1 MDGLGLLILLIVV
14 AVILAAA
21 VLPIVALVVAIRTR
35 SKVTKQ
41 LASSGLAA
49 TGQIDSRNLLAAIQR
64 LQERVAELEAAVMPP
79 GEQQR
84 PIKPPTVGPP
94 VPPPVREPVYP
105 IDQPEIRPGP
115 STPEASPPPIV
126 TAPIS
131 APPFTRP
138 HIDALQLESTIG
150 RRWLGWAAVALI
162 LFAAAFFLKY
172 AFDNRWIGELGRVS
186 IGVVAGVILTVLGF
200 RYHLRGWRVFS
211 QILTAGGIVLL
222 YLSAYAAFG
231 YYHLVTQ
238 KTAFI
243 YLLILVSEAAAFA
256 LVYEAPAIAIM
267 ALIGGFLSPILL
279 HSDDDQYRSL
289 FGYIFALDIGALG
302 LLKHWPGLSSLA
314 FAGTHLL
321 FWLWYGERYH
331 PQKLMA
337 VMVFQ
342 TAVFVAFLAAYV
354 VRQIVN
360 RENATI
366 EDLLLLLINP
376 FVYFA
381 TSYHLL
387 NPSYHDWMGVF
398 AIAMAVVYAGS
409 TKLLLDRSAA
419 RRGEALVLIGVA
431 ITFVTLAIPIQ
442 LRSNWITMAWAVEA
456 LVVLWT
462 SIQTNSKR
470 LHGLAWALFTLA
482 LGKVVVW
489 DTSTIAWRTDF
500 TPVFNR
506 YFLSSLFVIGCFFGA
521 AWLYHRLGEHKEFF
535 APWMKII
542 TAVIGIVALWF
553 LMSVETH
560 SFFATR
566 AYAYKEWEDIR
577 RERWLGQMA
586 LSVLWALYAAVL
598 ATIGFIRRVAPIRW
612 AALILFGIAVVKAMI
627 VDIAYLEQLYRII
640 VFFVLG
646 VLLLLVAWAYHR
658 AFYSKETAK

>member
-1 MDGLGLLILLIVV
+1 MDELALFILVIVL
-14 AVILAAA
+14 AILLAAA
-21 VLPIVALVVAIRTR
+21 VLPIVAVVISIRT
-35 SKVTKQ
+35 KNKLTKQ
-41 LASSGLAA
+41 LALLGSDPTAS
-49 TGQIDSRNLLAAIQR
+49 TDNRNLLATIHE
-64 LQERVAELEAAVMPP
+64 LQARVAQLEAAVGLPR
-79 GEQQR
+79 EQR
-84 PIKPPTVGPP
+84 PIE
-94 VPPPVREPVYP
+94 PPPIPAIEQ
-105 IDQPEIRPGP
+105 QPEIQPEPITPGP
-115 STPEASPPPIV
+115 APAPPPEPV
-126 TAPIS
+126 TTPPVS
-131 APPFTRP
+131 AAVYTRP
-138 HIDALQLESTIG
+138 PIDALKLESMIG

-186 IGVVAGVILTVLGF
+186 IGVTAGVVLTVLGF
-200 RYHLRGWRVFS
+200 RYHHRGWRVFS
-211 QILTAGGIVLL
+211 QILTAGGVVLL

-238 KTAFI
+238 KAAFI
-243 YLLILVSEAAAFA
+243 YLVILVSEAAALA
-256 LVYEAPAIAIM
+256 LLYEAPAIAIM

-279 HSDDDQYRSL
+279 HSGRDQYKSL
-289 FGYIFALDIGALG
+289 FGYIFALDVGALA

-321 FWLWYGERYH
+321 FWMWYAEQYH
-331 PQKLMA
+331 PRKLTA

-342 TAVFVAFLAAYV
+342 TAVFLAFLAAYV
-354 VRQIVN
+354 VRQIV
-360 RENATI
+360 RRANATI
-366 EDLLLLLINP
+366 EDFMLLLLNP
-376 FVYFA
+376 FVFFA

-419 RRGEALVLIGVA
+419 KRGEALILIGVA
-431 ITFVTLAIPIQ
+431 ITFITLAIPIQ

-462 SIQTNSKR
+462 AIEIKSKR
-470 LHGLAWALFTLA
+470 LHALAWILFTLA
-482 LGKVVVW
+482 LGKLVVW
-489 DTSTIAWRTDF
+489 DTSSIAWRTAF

-506 YFLSSLFVIGCFFGA
+506 YFLSSLFVIACFFGA
-521 AWLYHRLGEHKEFF
+521 AWLYQRLGDQQEVL
-535 APWMKII
+535 APQMKVIA
-542 TAVIGIVALWF
+542 AVVGIVALWF
-553 LMSVETH
+553 LMSVEVHT
-560 SFFATR
+560 FFSTR
-566 AYAYKEWEDIR
+566 AAAYTDWEDVK

-598 ATIGFIRRVAPIRW
+598 ATIGFVRRLASVRW
-612 AALILFGIAVVKAMI
+612 AALILFAIAIVKAMI
-627 VDIAYLEQLYRII
+627 VDIAYLQQLYRII